1 MTHGKYYAPGQG
13 YFCEDK
19 EEVKFN
25 MKNIIAATDFSD
37 NATNAVRYAA
47 ALAEATQARL
57 VLFHAFP
64 YPVIATDIPVEIQ
77 SFIDETT
84 ETHVD
89 KLLKIRHTLEKQ
101 FNIEVSC
108 IAEGGSLA
116 YNLEDVMKRE
126 KGDLAVMGLRGS
138 NRAINVLMGSTT
150 FEVMRL
156 GKVPM
161 LIVPNNTTYHKP
173 ERILFACDNPFIT
186 KGAVLQPLKDLA
198 RQFDTEIE
206 VYMVNASVTASA
218 SGEPPHSNLEE
229 HFENL
234 RHSYT
239 FDEAEGVR
247 QSILQRIQ
255 AGNAD
260 IVTMIPHHR
269 SIWTYLFDKSDTHS
283 IALQATI
290 PMLVLAENTAP

>member
-1 MTHGKYYAPGQG
+1 MTQGKYYASGPG
-13 YFCEDK
+13 YFCEDQ
-19 EEVKFN
+19 EEKTYA
-25 MKNIIAATDFSD
+25 MKSIIAATDFSE
-37 NATNAVRYAA
+37 NAANAVRYAA
-47 ALAEATQARL
+47 ALAEATKARL

-89 KLLKIRHTLEKQ
+89 KLLKIRHALEKQ
-101 FNIEVSC
+101 FNIEVRC
-108 IAEGGSLA
+108 IAQGGSVA
-116 YNLEDVMKRE
+116 YNLEEVMKRE

-161 LIVPNNTTYHKP
+161 LIIPDNANYHKP
-173 ERILFACDNPFIT
+173 ERILFACDNPFIA
-186 KGAVLQPLKDLA
+186 KGAVLQPLKELA
-198 RQFDTEIE
+198 MQFDTEIE
-206 VYMVNASVTASA
+206 VYMVNASASA
-218 SGEPPHSNLEE
+218 SGEAPHSNLEE
-229 HFENL
+229 HFEKL
-234 RHSYT
+234 RHRYT

-255 AGNAD
+255 ASNAD

-283 IALQATI
+283 IALQTTI
-290 PMLVLAENTAP
+290 PMLVLAENAAL